1 MTSLKL
7 LTPQIPIDQK
17 RERRMTTAQIRGHQS
32 ILEMLDRALSRE
44 RLPHALLFA
53 GPVGVGKKRVA
64 RYLAQCLF
72 CEQTPADQLSCCQE
86 CNSCKQMA
94 AETHPDLISIEC
106 PADKAVLPLSL
117 IIGSDDKRGREGVC
131 YEMSLRPMSGNRRI
145 AIIDDADKMNAES
158 ANALLKTLE
167 EPSASYLMILIAS
180 ELDAILPTI
189 RSRCQLI
196 RFGELSSDDVSE
208 LLLEQQLTESP
219 EQAQQVARLS
229 GGSLAVASELLD
241 ENMQELR
248 RNITRLLSQHPFRPQ
263 AFSQAVIKAVDD
275 IGGNTAAQRKTV
287 HWILR
292 FCADFYH
299 QALQTA
305 AGYQSGVENGS
316 VEKFVSGFP
325 GSPEDRIEKLGS
337 LLDRLLETEEQIDR
351 NATISLC
358 IECLSEDLRAL
369 QKSGS

>member
-1 MTSLKL
+1 M
-7 LTPQIPIDQK
+7 I
-17 RERRMTTAQIRGHQS
+17 RNRNAMTTDQIRGHQT
-32 ILEMLDRALSRE
+32 ILEMLDRALSRG

-53 GPVGVGKKRVA
+53 GPVGVGKNRVA

-72 CEQTPADQLSCCQE
+72 CEQTPSDQLSCCRE

-94 AETHPDLISIEC
+94 AGTHPDLISIEC
-106 PADKAVLPLSL
+106 PPDKAILPLSL
-117 IIGSDDKRGREGVC
+117 IIGSEERRGREGVC
-131 YEMSLRPMSGNRRI
+131 YEMSLRPMTGNRRI
-145 AIIDDADKMNAES
+145 AVIDDADKMNAES

-167 EPSASYLMILIAS
+167 EPSANYLMILIAS

-196 RFGELSSDDVSE
+196 RFAELSADDVSE
-208 LLLEQQLTESP
+208 LLLDHQLAESP

-229 GGSLAVASELLD
+229 GGSLDVASQLLD
-241 ENMQELR
+241 ENLQELR
-248 RNITRLLSQHPFRPQ
+248 TSITRLLCQHPFRPQ
-263 AFSQAVIKAVDD
+263 AFSQSVIKAVDD
-275 IGGNTAAQRKTV
+275 IGGNTAAQRKTA
-287 HWILR
+287 HWILH

-305 AGYQSGVENGS
+305 AGHESAVNNAQID
-316 VEKFVSGFP
+316 KFVNGFP
-325 GSPEDRIEKLGS
+325 GSTEDRIEKLGS

-358 IECLSEDLRAL
+358 IENLSEDLRAL
-369 QKSGS
+369 QKSTP

>member
-1 MTSLKL
+1 
-7 LTPQIPIDQK
+7 
-17 RERRMTTAQIRGHQS
+17 
-32 ILEMLDRALSRE
+32 MLDRALSRG

-53 GPVGVGKKRVA
+53 GPIGVGKQRVA

-72 CEQTPADQLSCCQE
+72 CEQTPPDQLSCCQE
-86 CNSCKQMA
+86 CNSCKQIA
-94 AETHPDLISIEC
+94 AGTHPDLLSVEC
-106 PADKAVLPLSL
+106 PPDKAILPLSL
-117 IIGSDDKRGREGVC
+117 IIGSEDKRGREGIC
-131 YEMSLRPMSGNRRI
+131 YEMSLRPMTGNRRI

-167 EPSASYLMILIAS
+167 EPSANYLMILIAS

-196 RFGELSSDDVSE
+196 RFAELSTADVSD
-208 LLLEQQLTESP
+208 LLLEHQLTESP

-229 GGSLAVASELLD
+229 GGSLSVASELLD
-241 ENMQELR
+241 ENLQELR

-263 AFSQAVIKAVDD
+263 AFSQAVLKAVDD

-287 HWILR
+287 RWILR

-299 QALQTA
+299 RALQSA
-305 AGYQSGVENGS
+305 AGYQAGTDHQA
-316 VEKFVSGFP
+316 VEKFVSGFA
-325 GSPEDRIEKLGS
+325 GSPADRIETLGA

-351 NATISLC
+351 NATINLC
-358 IECLSEDLRAL
+358 IESLSEDLRAL
-369 QKSGS
+369 QKTVS